1 MRPRQVTLNDIAK
14 KLGVSIITVSKALRG
29 HPDISQTTAELVKK
43 TADELGY
50 SPNFM
55 ARNLASRKSNSIG
68 VVLPQIAHHFFSSV
82 MDYIYDYAT
91 LHNFQIFLTV
101 SQENSEMQKKQI
113 RTLLSMRVDGLI
125 ISISQDTND
134 FEIFANAIN
143 RQIPLVFMD
152 RIPDLTN
159 CNTVTVDDRG
169 GAYKAIEHAIR
180 LGYRKI
186 AHFAGY
192 SNINIGRERMIGFKK
207 AMTDHGIEVNN
218 DWIIEGDYEEKHGYD
233 SFMKLYHEK
242 NMPDLILA
250 VTFPVAIGIYTA
262 AKEVGVNIPEDID
275 LICFGN
281 SPVQEFLSP
290 PLSCIN
296 QPTDQL
302 AKKSFD
308 LLMENIDNPDG
319 FKHKQ
324 LVIDTEL
331 ILRGT
336 CTKYNNGK

>member
-1 MRPRQVTLNDIAK
+1 MSPKQVTLNDIAK

-29 HPDISQTTAELVKK
+29 HPDISSATATLIKK

-50 SPNFM
+50 LPNFM
-55 ARNLASRKSNSIG
+55 ARNLASRKSKSIG
-68 VVLPQIAHHFFSSV
+68 VVLPQIAHHFFSTL

-91 LHNFQIFLTV
+91 LHNYQVFLTV
-101 SQENSEMQKKQI
+101 SQENAEMQKKQI
-113 RTLLSMRVDGLI
+113 QTLLSMRVDGLI
-125 ISISQDTND
+125 VSISQDTSG
-134 FEIFANAIN
+134 FEIFENALKQ
-143 RQIPLVFMD
+143 QIPIVFMD
-152 RIPDLTN
+152 RIPDISN
-159 CNTVTVDDRG
+159 CNTVTVDDKG
-169 GAYKAIEHAIR
+169 GAYRATEHAIK

-186 AHFAGY
+186 AQFAGY
-192 SNINIGRERMIGFKK
+192 SNINIGRERISGFKQ
-207 AMTDHGIEVNN
+207 ALIDNGIEVNN

-233 SFMKLYHEK
+233 SFMKFYKEN

-262 AKEVGVNIPEDID
+262 AKEVGMKIPDDID
-275 LICFGN
+275 IICFGN

-302 AKKSFD
+302 AKKSVD
-308 LLMENIDNPDG
+308 LLLDNIDNSEK
-319 FKHKQ
+319 FNYQ
-324 LVIDTEL
+324 QIVVDTEL

-336 CTKYNNGK
+336 CIKYNRT